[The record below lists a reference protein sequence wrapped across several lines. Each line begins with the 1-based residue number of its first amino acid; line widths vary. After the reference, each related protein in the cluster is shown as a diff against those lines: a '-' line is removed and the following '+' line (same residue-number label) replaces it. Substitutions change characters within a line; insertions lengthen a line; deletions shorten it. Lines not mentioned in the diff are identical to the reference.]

1 MATNTTEAPRKKAL
15 VMINS
20 FALLFFVIIFAAVL
34 THVIPAGEFTR
45 MEVNGRTV
53 VDPTSFK
60 RILPTPA
67 SFFDVFRAVP
77 YGLSAAAMM
86 VLSSLLIGG
95 GIAVVQETGALN
107 IGIAKMIKKVGTQ
120 GGDWILAILFMVFAL
135 MGAFLG
141 FIEGS
146 IPFIPL
152 AISIAVGLGYDSI
165 VGVGV
170 AMLGALAGFSGGPT
184 NPFSVGVAHA
194 VAELPMFSGAGLRIC
209 LTVVLCLVTLHH
221 ILRYGKKTKL
231 NPAKS
236 YMTDIDTSDLKFDAG
251 AFEKSDFRTPH
262 VLILAFFLSC
272 LVLFV
277 YGALNWRWSFGELG
291 ALYLLVGVFSGILGC
306 FGINKTA
313 EIFVSGASKMAA
325 GGMII
330 GVARGIQ
337 WMLDS
342 GHIIDTIIY
351 YLSAPLANLPA
362 IAAPLAIFL
371 IVGLINFLIP
381 SGSAKAMAMMPI
393 IIPMGDIIGTTRQ
406 TAILAYQLGDGV
418 FNIICPTL
426 GVLLFALA
434 FGKVPFDRW
443 VKFTLP
449 LVMKLVVVG
458 VIFLVIAVQIH
469 YGPF

>member
-1 MATNTTEAPRKKAL
+1 ML
-15 VMINS
+15 
-20 FALLFFVIIFAAVL
+20 
-34 THVIPAGEFTR
+34 G
-45 MEVNGRTV
+45 
-53 VDPTSFK
+53 
-60 RILPTPA
+60 
-67 SFFDVFRAVP
+67 
-77 YGLSAAAMM
+77 
-86 VLSSLLIGG
+86 
-95 GIAVVQETGALN
+95 
-107 IGIAKMIKKVGTQ
+107 
-120 GGDWILAILFMVFAL
+120 ILFIVFAL

-170 AMLGALAGFSGGPT
+170 AILGALAGFTGGPT

-194 VAELPMFSGAGLRIC
+194 VAELPLFSGAGLRIC
-209 LTVVLCLVTLHH
+209 LTLTLCLVTLHH
-221 ILRYGKKTKL
+221 ILRYGRRTRL
-231 NPAKS
+231 DPSKS
-236 YMTDIDTSDLKFDAG
+236 YMTDIDTSELRFDAES
-251 AFEKSDFRTPH
+251 FEKREFKTSH
-262 VLILAFFLSC
+262 VLILVFFLSC
-272 LVLFV
+272 LVTFV
-277 YGALNWRWSFGELG
+277 YGAMNWRWSFGELG
-291 ALYLLVGVFSGILGC
+291 ALYLLIGVVTGVLGR

-313 EIFVSGASKMAA
+313 EVFIAGAAKMTA

-351 YLSAPLANLPA
+351 YLSMPLANLPA
-362 IAAPLAIFL
+362 VAAPLALFL
-371 IVGLINFLIP
+371 IVGLINFLVP
-381 SGSAKAMAMMPI
+381 SGSAKAMAIMPI

-406 TAILAYQLGDGV
+406 TAILAYQLGDGI

-434 FGKVPFDRW
+434 FGKVLFDRW
-443 VKFTLP
+443 IKFTLP
-449 LVMKLVVVG
+449 LVAKLAIVG
-458 VIFLVIAVQIH
+458 MVFLVIAVHIQ

>member
-1 MATNTTEAPRKKAL
+1 
-15 VMINS
+15 MINS
-20 FALLFFVIIFAAVL
+20 FALLFFVIIFAALL
-34 THVIPAGEFTR
+34 THVIPAGEITR

-60 RILPTPA
+60 RIASTPA
-67 SFFDVFRAVP
+67 SFFDVFRDVP
-77 YGLSAAAMM
+77 YGLSAAGMM
-86 VLSSLLIGG
+86 VLCSLLIGG

-107 IGIAKMIKKVGTQ
+107 IGIAKMIKKVGAQ
-120 GGDWILAILFMVFAL
+120 GGDWILAILFIIFAL

-152 AISIAVGLGYDSI
+152 AISIAVSLGYDSI

-170 AMLGALAGFSGGPT
+170 AMLGALTGFSGGPT

-194 VAELPMFSGAGLRIC
+194 VAELPMFSGTGLRIC
-209 LTVVLCLVTLHH
+209 LTLALCAVTLHH
-221 ILRYGKKTKL
+221 ILRYGKKTKQD
-231 NPAKS
+231 PTRS

-251 AFEKSDFRTPH
+251 AFEKSDFRMSH
-262 VLILAFFLSC
+262 ALILAFFLSC

-291 ALYLLVGVFSGILGC
+291 ALYLLIGVFSGIFGR

-325 GGMII
+325 GGLII

-351 YLSAPLANLPA
+351 YLSTPLANLPA
-362 IAAPLAIFL
+362 IVAPLAIFL

-449 LVMKLVVVG
+449 LVMKLVVIG
-458 VIFLVIAVQIH
+458 VVFLVIAVQIH

>member
-1 MATNTTEAPRKKAL
+1 MVTNTAKVQQKKL
-15 VMINS
+15 MVMINS
-20 FALLFFVIIFAAVL
+20 FALIFFVIIFAAVL

-45 MEVNGRTV
+45 VEVNGRTV
-53 VDPTSFK
+53 VDPASFK
-60 RILPTPA
+60 QIPPTPA

-77 YGLSAAAMM
+77 YGLSAAGMM
-86 VLSSLLIGG
+86 VLVSLLIGG

-107 IGIAKMIKKVGTQ
+107 IGIAKMIKKVGVQ
-120 GGDWILAILFMVFAL
+120 GGDWILAILFAVFAL

-146 IPFIPL
+146 IPFIPF
-152 AISIAVGLGYDSI
+152 AISIALGLGYDSI

-194 VAELPMFSGAGLRIC
+194 VAELPMFSGMGLRIC

-221 ILRYGKKTKL
+221 VLRYGKKAKL
-231 NPAKS
+231 DPAKS
-236 YMTDIDTSDLKFDAG
+236 YMTGIDTSDLKFDAE
-251 AFEKSDFRTPH
+251 AFEKSDFKTSH
-262 VLILAFFLSC
+262 ALILVFFLSC

-277 YGALNWRWSFGELG
+277 YGALNWRWYFAELG
-291 ALYLLVGVFSGILGC
+291 ALYLLIGVFAGILGRL
-306 FGINKTA
+306 GINKTA
-313 EIFVSGASKMAA
+313 ETFVTGASKMAA

-342 GHIIDTIIY
+342 GHIVDTIIY
-351 YLSAPLANLPA
+351 HLSTPLANLPA
-362 IAAPLAIFL
+362 IVAPLAIFL

-393 IIPMGDIIGTTRQ
+393 IIPMGDIVGTTRQ
-406 TAILAYQLGDGV
+406 TAILAYQLGDGI

-443 VKFTLP
+443 VRFTLP

-458 VIFLVIAVQIH
+458 VVFLVIAVQIH
-469 YGPF
+469 Y